1 LAQLSHAILPI
12 LEGLGDHRY
21 LIEPFWRSRH
31 ARKGTHLNSNIAMHA
46 HGFFRLS
53 QICFVLGGLLF
64 CQPASAANRVALI
77 IGNSAYN
84 NAAPLS
90 NPVNDAQ
97 IVEATLKTA
106 GFDVVQ
112 TRLNLE
118 AAEMRRALRDFADQ
132 SRDADV
138 AVVYYAG
145 HGIEIEGTNYLI
157 PVDATLERDTDVYD
171 EAFSLERVLLAV
183 EPARQLR
190 VVILDACRNNPF
202 SDKMK
207 RTVGSRAISRGLAR
221 IEPANSNTLV
231 AFAAKAGS
239 TASDGNSK
247 NSPYAAALVKYIG
260 TPGLDLRR
268 VFGFVRDDVMKATGN
283 RQEPYVYGTLG
294 GDDVPLV
301 PATETVKEA
310 IKEVARE
317 APPAVMPR
325 AEMRHDYE
333 LALQVGNKD
342 ALNYFIAQY
351 PDGYYANL
359 AKLQLAKIETEE
371 KRAAAAEKAH
381 QAEQEQARLVNQGAQ
396 QAQLAKAAAELKAAQ
411 EARATAE
418 AAKEAAQQQAAQ
430 AEQRR
435 HAAESAA
442 KTTAP
447 AAPSAPDQP
456 PETNTNADTKVAALP
471 SPQAPAPTI
480 APAELAKS
488 LQTELRRVGC
498 FTGSVD
504 GDWDMASRRSLERY
518 NQNAGTKFDGKAA
531 SADALDAIKL
541 KTARVCPLTCGSGLR
556 RDGDRCVKIT
566 CAAGYF
572 LNDDDECEKRKAARR
587 APTARVER
595 RTRDPEEEAPARPA
609 RPRAEASAS
618 KKGDGGGVPFMPF
631 FLP

>member
-1 LAQLSHAILPI
+1 MA
-12 LEGLGDHRY
+12 
-21 LIEPFWRSRH
+21 
-31 ARKGTHLNSNIAMHA
+31 A
-46 HGFFRLS
+46 HGFVKLRRISFFLAM
-53 QICFVLGGLLF
+53 LLL
-64 CQPASAANRVALI
+64 CQPAWAANRVALV
-77 IGNSAYN
+77 IGNSAYK

-90 NPVNDAQ
+90 NPINDAV
-97 IVEATLKTA
+97 IVEATLKNA

-112 TRLNLE
+112 TRLDIQ

-132 SRDADV
+132 ARDADV

-157 PVDATLERDTDVYD
+157 PIDATLERDTDVYD
-171 EAFSLERVLLAV
+171 EAFSLDRVLLAV

-190 VVILDACRNNPF
+190 LVILDACRNNPF
-202 SDKMK
+202 SEKMK

-221 IEPANSNTLV
+221 IEPATANTLV

-301 PATETVKEA
+301 PAKEPAKEA
-310 IKEVARE
+310 AKETAKE
-317 APPAVMPR
+317 AASAATPR
-325 AEMRHDYE
+325 SEMRHDYE

-342 ALNYFIAQY
+342 ALNFFIAQY
-351 PDGYYANL
+351 PDSYYANL
-359 AKLQLAKIETEE
+359 AKLQLAKIDAEE
-371 KRAAAAEKAH
+371 KRAAADEKAR

-396 QAQLAKAAAELKAAQ
+396 QTQLAKAASELKAAQ
-411 EARATAE
+411 EARAAAE

-435 HAAESAA
+435 VAAEIAA
-442 KTTAP
+442 AVAKNTAP
-447 AAPSAPDQP
+447 VAPSASNRPGEP
-456 PETNTNADTKVAALP
+456 NTNADAKVAALP
-471 SPQAPAPTI
+471 SPQAPAPPA
-480 APAELAKS
+480 APPELAKS

-498 FTGSVD
+498 FTGSAN
-504 GDWDMASRRSLERY
+504 GEWDAASRRSLELF
-518 NQNAGTKFDGKAA
+518 NQNAGTKFDAKAA

-541 KTARVCPLTCGSGLR
+541 KAARVCPLICGSGLK

-572 LNDDDECEKRKAARR
+572 VNDNDECERRKARQAPSARL
-587 APTARVER
+587 ER
-595 RTRDPEEEAPARPA
+595 RSRDREEAPARPA
-609 RPRAEASAS
+609 KPKAEASADN
-618 KKGDGGGVPFMPF
+618 KGAAECHSCRSSCPEDLVDLGHA
-631 FLP
+631 LA

>member
-1 LAQLSHAILPI
+1 MNRFGGRDTHVKGIHLS
-12 LEGLGDHRY
+12 
-21 LIEPFWRSRH
+21 S
-31 ARKGTHLNSNIAMHA
+31 SIAMHA
-46 HGFFRLS
+46 HGFLKFG
-53 QICFVLGGLLF
+53 QIFCFLVALLF

-77 IGNSAYN
+77 IGNSAYK

-97 IVEATLKTA
+97 IVETTLKNA
-106 GFDVVQ
+106 GFDMVQ
-112 TRLNLE
+112 TRLDLK

-183 EPARQLR
+183 EPARQVRL
-190 VVILDACRNNPF
+190 VILDACRNNPF

-207 RTVGSRAISRGLAR
+207 RTVGSRAVSRGLAR
-221 IEPANSNTLV
+221 IEPANANTLV

-301 PATETVKEA
+301 PAKETVKEA
-310 IKEVARE
+310 NKEATKEVARE

-342 ALNYFIAQY
+342 ALSYFIAQY
-351 PDGYYANL
+351 PDSYYANL
-359 AKLQLAKIETEE
+359 AKLQLAKIDAEE
-371 KRAAAAEKAH
+371 KRAAAAEKAR
-381 QAEQEQARLVNQGAQ
+381 QAEQEQTRLVNQGAQ
-396 QAQLAKAAAELKAAQ
+396 QTQLVKAAAELKAAQ

-435 HAAESAA
+435 LAAESAA
-442 KTTAP
+442 KNTVPAAP
-447 AAPSAPDQP
+447 AAATQP
-456 PETNTNADTKVAALP
+456 QETNTNADTKVAALP
-471 SPQAPAPTI
+471 SPQAPVSTI

-498 FTGSVD
+498 FTGSAD
-504 GDWDMASRRSLERY
+504 GDWDTASRRSLERF
-518 NQNAGTKFDGKAA
+518 NQSAGTKFDAKAA

-541 KTARVCPLTCGSGLR
+541 KTARVCPLVCGSGLK

-572 LNDDDECEKRKAARR
+572 LNDDDECEKRKAQARR
-587 APTARVER
+587 APVARVER
-595 RTRDPEEEAPARPA
+595 RTRDPEEEAPVRPA
-609 RPRAEASAS
+609 RPRAEVYVGR
-618 KKGDGGGVPFMPF
+618 KGGGGEGGGGVPFMPF